1 MRTFLIF
8 CFCIILSAAGS
19 LASVSTSHAK
29 SYKPK
34 GFVPASKGVLG
45 EVADNP
51 GKSIG
56 VAGCGVAIAFFPPA
70 ALACGALIV
79 TGTAADELI
88 E

>member
-1 MRTFLIF
+1 MRTCLIF
-8 CFCIILSAAGS
+8 CFFIILSAAGS
-19 LASVSTSHAK
+19 LVTLSMAHAE

-34 GFVPASKGVLG
+34 GFVPVSKGMLATVTNNL
-45 EVADNP
+45 
-51 GKSIG
+51 GKSVG

-79 TGTAADELI
+79 TGTTADELT